1 VIKGEKR
8 MPLRLGLSE
17 VFILLSC
24 FVVFIVV
31 VGVLAVLVLRSRPT
45 ASGAKERHDEDLP
58 QVMTVDEVATL
69 LRVDA
74 GVVEELIQDGRLPAV
89 KVGQEWRI
97 SRTHVIA
104 FINAD

>member
-1 VIKGEKR
+1 
-8 MPLRLGLSE
+8 MPVRLGLSE
-17 VFILLSC
+17 VVILLSC
-24 FVVFIVV
+24 FIAFIVL
-31 VGVLAVLVLRSRPT
+31 VGVLAVLLLRSRPT
-45 ASGAKERHDEDLP
+45 ARGAKERYDEDLP
-58 QVMTVDEVATL
+58 QVMTIDEVAAL

-74 GVVEELIQDGRLPAV
+74 DTVEELIQDGRLPAV